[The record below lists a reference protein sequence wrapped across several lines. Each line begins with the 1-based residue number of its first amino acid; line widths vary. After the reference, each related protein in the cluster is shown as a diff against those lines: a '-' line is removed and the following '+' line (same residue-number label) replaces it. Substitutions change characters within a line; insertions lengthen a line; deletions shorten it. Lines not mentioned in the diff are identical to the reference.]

1 MIEKQVKKQQEQM
14 PEDYLIKA
22 LQAHTQFK
30 AYSYDQVSEI
40 LQKFNEVLKKDSGST
55 GDFWLLNSD
64 QLFNLITYLISTAS
78 SAQ

>member
-1 MIEKQVKKQQEQM
+1 M
-14 PEDYLIKA
+14 PEDDLIKA

-30 AYSYDQVSEI
+30 VYSYDQVSEI
-40 LQKFNEVLKKDSGST
+40 LQKFNEVLKKDSDST